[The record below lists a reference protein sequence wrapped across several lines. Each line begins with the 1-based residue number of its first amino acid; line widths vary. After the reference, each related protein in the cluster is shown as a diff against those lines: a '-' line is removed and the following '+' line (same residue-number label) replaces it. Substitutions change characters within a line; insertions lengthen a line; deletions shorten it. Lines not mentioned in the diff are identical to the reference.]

1 MSNWQFTLIF
11 HNLPVAEPIGNDIIK
26 IVPIDDLLVEEI
38 RSRSEEF
45 CQFIDSFKDQF
56 GRPSNPSLLFFK
68 TDNKPDIGSLVSFR
82 NILAISSISRAWAR
96 VLSHGSQ
103 GEYLKYSEY
112 FNFYPYSLSSDE
124 KYLLAQTPSV
134 MNLDEAKNFS
144 GQTSPGIA
152 KAHSLRNFY
161 DTSLFNG
168 LLAKW
173 IELFI
178 DKRSR
183 NWELIALFR
192 SLEMAYR
199 ASALPFGNQGT
210 IHDYGTNISLWVSAF
225 EILIHPQN
233 NYVGV
238 KDVIEML
245 GTIYFCNQKLR
256 YKKYRAKFDNKI
268 KWLTLVQKTYFEMN
282 RARNNFLH
290 GNPVPLK
297 MLFPGGNKK
306 FPALNFCAPIIY
318 KYTLE
323 KFIGLNKEFN
333 LSDLSEIAEYMAHRN
348 NEEAIVNIR
357 KERK

>member
-1 MSNWQFTLIF
+1 MGNWQFTLIF
-11 HNLPVAEPIGNDIIK
+11 HNLPVAEPIGNNTIR
-26 IVPIDDLLVEEI
+26 IVSIDDPLVAKI

-56 GRPSNPSLLFFK
+56 GRSSNPSVLFFN
-68 TDNKPDIGSLVSFR
+68 TDIKPDIESLVSFR

-96 VLSHGSQ
+96 YLSHGSQ
-103 GEYLKYSEY
+103 LEYLKYSDY
-112 FNFYPYSLSSDE
+112 FDFYPYSLSSDE
-124 KYLLAQTPSV
+124 KYLIAQTPSV
-134 MNLDEAKNFS
+134 TSLDEAKSFS
-144 GQTSPGIA
+144 GQPSPGIA

-173 IELFI
+173 NELFI
-178 DKRSR
+178 KKRSR

-210 IHDYGTNISLWVSAF
+210 IHDYGASISLWTSAF

-233 NYVGV
+233 KHVGV

-245 GTIYFCNQKLR
+245 GTIYFCNRKLH
-256 YKKYRAKFDNKI
+256 YKKYRVKIGNKI
-268 KWLTLVQKTYFEMN
+268 EWLTIVQKTYFEMHC
-282 RARNNFLH
+282 ARNNFLH
-290 GNPVPLK
+290 GNPVILK

-306 FPALNFCAPIIY
+306 YPALNFCAPIIY
-318 KYTLE
+318 KYALE
-323 KFIGLNKEFN
+323 KFIGLNKEVN
-333 LSDLSEIAEYMAHRN
+333 LLELSEISEYMTHRN
-348 NEEAIVNIR
+348 NEEALVNIR
-357 KERK
+357 KEIK